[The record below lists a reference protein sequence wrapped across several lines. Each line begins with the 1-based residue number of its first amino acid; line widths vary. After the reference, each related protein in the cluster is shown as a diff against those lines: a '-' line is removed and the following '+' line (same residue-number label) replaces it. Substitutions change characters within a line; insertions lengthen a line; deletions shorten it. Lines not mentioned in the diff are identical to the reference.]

1 MRNVYLYGDLAKQFG
16 PVFRI
21 RANTVGAVIRLLEAN
36 FRGKFM
42 ARVLH
47 GEYRVVAGKGFE
59 DENAT
64 HFDDELV
71 RSDLNLG
78 SKDLHIMPTPQGSGG
93 VFRVVL
99 GVVLIGAALVLS
111 GGTLAAPLAGMGG
124 TAFSLGGMAVSYGS
138 IALFGASMVLGGLSQ
153 MLTPVPK
160 IGADSYAGRETA
172 DERPSFI
179 FNGAVNTT
187 EQGGPVPVIY
197 GRMRVG
203 STVISGGITTEN
215 I

>member
-21 RANTVGAVIRLLEAN
+21 RANTIGAVIRLLEAN
-36 FRGKFM
+36 FKGKFM

-59 DENAT
+59 DANAT

-78 SKDLHIMPTPQGSGG
+78 SKDLHIMPAPQGSGG

-111 GGTLAAPLAGMGG
+111 GGTLGAAIPGFLG
-124 TAFSLGGMAVSYGS
+124 TSLGMTYSS
-138 IALFGASMVLGGLSQ
+138 LALFGASMALGGLSQ

>member
-1 MRNVYLYGDLAKQFG
+1 MRSVYLYGDLAKQFG

-42 ARVLH
+42 ARILH
-47 GEYRVVAGKGFE
+47 GEYRVVAGNGFS
-59 DENAT
+59 DEKAT
-64 HFDDELV
+64 HFDAELV

-78 SKDLHIMPTPQGSGG
+78 SKDLHIMPVPQGSGG
-93 VFRVVL
+93 VFKVVL
-99 GVVLIGAALVLS
+99 GVVLISAAIVLS
-111 GGTLAAPLAGMGG
+111 GGTLAAPLAGLGA
-124 TAFSLGGMAVSYGS
+124 TAAFGVSYGS
-138 IALFGASMVLGGLSQ
+138 IALFGASLVLGGVAQ

-160 IGADSYAGRETA
+160 VSADSYSSREAA
-172 DERPSFI
+172 DARPSFI

-203 STVISGGITTEN
+203 SVVISGGITTEN